1 MENLRQYKLLIT
13 ILLILVIGKGVIHYY
28 DDIKEVFLNKYYV
41 YATSKFDKVESNES
55 LEKVIKKH
63 KKVVIYFGRSTCPDC
78 VAAIGDICKS
88 KEAFEENGYKIFY
101 FNTEQHLS
109 PENKN
114 YLKKTSEI
122 REIPA
127 LLVIHKNF
135 NKLFYEF
142 SQKRIHLFLK
152 GE

>member
-88 KEAFEENGYKIFY
+88 KEAFEENGYKFFILIQNNIY
-101 FNTEQHLS
+101 LPKT
-109 PENKN
+109 KII
-114 YLKKTSEI
+114 LKK
-122 REIPA
+122 
-127 LLVIHKNF
+127 
-135 NKLFYEF
+135 
-142 SQKRIHLFLK
+142 HLKSGKFQHS
-152 GE
+152 